1 LKIDTRVSWKT
12 RKGKEKKNEV
22 KPGSKKEKK
31 KKKTKKK
38 KRKKKKKKKK
48 IRSCYGLESSLVRHY
63 ERSGDQRKNPLRE
76 ENGNPL

>member
-1 LKIDTRVSWKT
+1 MRSNQDR
-12 RKGKEKKNEV
+12 RKKK
-22 KPGSKKEKK
+22 KKKKEKK
-31 KKKTKKK
+31 KI
-38 KRKKKKKKKK
+38 KKKKKKKK